1 LIWLILLFLPDSEI
15 PFYEGDKIP
24 VDPFAIVL
32 GHIQETLQQPIVDE
46 LGDQEKLTKGDI
58 KILQI
63 EGVKGLNGDV
73 IQRTSPEGIVDQ
85 VGSQSCKEEMD
96 KSIDPERVSF
106 PGHVKSPD
114 FDEKYTNQ
122 AEQDNIQKVG
132 SLF

>member
-1 LIWLILLFLPDSEI
+1 MIWLILLFLADSEI

-24 VDPFAIVL
+24 VDPFAVVL

-46 LGDQEKLTKGDI
+46 LGDQKKLTKGDI

-73 IQRTSPEGIVDQ
+73 IQRPSPEGIVDE

-96 KSIDPERVSF
+96 KSIDPERVSLF
-106 PGHVKSPD
+106 IHVESPD
-114 FDEKYTNQ
+114 FYEEHTNHAEK
-122 AEQDNIQKVG
+122 DNVQ
-132 SLF
+132 